1 MLYYDITDLLD
12 HFRHV
17 PRVAGIARVSTGT
30 IARFRDL
37 ARDDGLRLIAFH
49 PRLRKPVVCDLA
61 SFPFE
66 TTSGPAFSRFFG
78 VRYKGPHP
86 IDTYVKRR
94 YKGFL
99 AQRFNKLRLIASN
112 ALTKGKTFRRKGVG
126 APAIGFDGERR
137 AEWREPEFA
146 AGDVIF
152 LAGGTR
158 GGFNSYLDYLA
169 KARRDHGVIIA
180 QMLYD
185 LLPLT
190 HPQFFLQGHPLIFS
204 DWLMRM
210 NQAVD
215 LVVACSERTRK
226 DYLAASIERGQTPAR
241 VSIVRLAHEYLE
253 SPQPKNVFTPL
264 YEKVSTPVLFAARL
278 PYALCVGTTEVR
290 KNNFGLARIWD
301 KLRKKHGP
309 SLPRLIFAGRRGWMN
324 EDFEGYL
331 RRNSELQ
338 DFVKLVDSPSDEEL
352 AFLYRNCL
360 FTLFP
365 SFCEGW
371 GLPIGES
378 LWFGRPAI
386 TSNLSSMPE
395 VAGDFADYA
404 DPYDAASLEAA
415 IERMLD
421 AGYRQRRVERIAAMN
436 KRLWTDFS
444 DELYKELCLA
454 PEMKNAALLH

>member
-17 PRVAGIARVSTGT
+17 PRVGGIARVSTGT
-30 IARFRDL
+30 IARFREL

-49 PRLRKPVVCDLA
+49 PGLRKPVVCDLA

-78 VRYKGPHP
+78 VHYKGAHP
-86 IDTYVKRR
+86 IDTYVRRR
-94 YKGFL
+94 YKGSF
-99 AQRFNKLRLIASN
+99 ARKFNKLRLIASN
-112 ALTKGKTFRRKGVG
+112 ILTKGKTFRRKGVG
-126 APAIGFDGERR
+126 APAIGFDGDRT
-137 AEWREPEFA
+137 AEWREPKFA
-146 AGDVIF
+146 PGDVIF

-158 GGFNSYLDYLA
+158 GYDAYLDYLGE
-169 KARRDHGVIIA
+169 ARRDQGVIIA

-210 NQAVD
+210 NKAVD
-215 LVVACSERTRK
+215 LVVACSEQTK
-226 DYLAASIERGQTPAR
+226 QDYLATSIERGQTPAR

-253 SPQPKNVFTPL
+253 SPQSDVFAPL

-290 KNNFGLARIWD
+290 KNNFGLIQIWD
-301 KLRKKHGP
+301 KFRRKHG
-309 SLPRLIFAGRRGWMN
+309 SALPRLIFAGRRGWMN
-324 EDFEGYL
+324 EDFENYL
-331 RRNSELQ
+331 RRNCDLQ
-338 DFVKLVDSPSDEEL
+338 DYVKIVDSPSDDEL
-352 AFLYRNCL
+352 GYLYRNCL

-395 VAGDFADYA
+395 VAGDYADYA
-404 DPYDAASLEAA
+404 DPYDPASLEAA

-421 AGYRQRRVERIAAMN
+421 PGYRQSRIERLATMKMRR
-436 KRLWTDFS
+436 WTDFS
-444 DELYKELCLA
+444 DELYQELRLA
-454 PEMKNAALLH
+454 PELKNAALLH